1 MLNFIIGYLIVINII
16 PMILIYVDYTF
27 KIKIKEDVLD
37 FIYLLIGIFGG
48 GIGIIITSRMFEYK
62 RDNKIIKVWMPFI
75 LFIQIVI
82 AFIVIIKV
90 NDMELIDFKEFLKK
104 ID

>member
-1 MLNFIIGYLIVINII
+1 MLNFIIGYLIAINII

-62 RDNKIIKVWMPFI
+62 RDSKILKNWVPII
-75 LFIQIVI
+75 LFLQIVI
-82 AFIVIIKV
+82 AFFVVIKAYDIK
-90 NDMELIDFKEFLKK
+90 LFDFKEFLKK
-104 ID
+104 